1 MKHDFSAAVF
11 KKIRAKKITPRERW
25 YFLAKT
31 ISHVFLGIIFLGFG
45 MLSVALV
52 WYLIHNF
59 AFAEFILEQPYVL
72 GKLLWFGVPIFWLI
86 LSVVLWIV
94 TEQVVRGTDRV
105 YRVPF
110 WIVGVSVLLLQVFGG
125 GVLEQSQVGER
136 VDVGFENRMDWYNG
150 MGRIN
155 KRFEH
160 MPEQGFLMGKV
171 MKIKSD
177 TLILLN
183 DRTGETWKVHFESL
197 YNRRNEIKEGMII
210 RMVGE
215 VTRPGEFFANAWRP
229 KRPPRMMQ
237 QENFLPQKKD
247 RRNIQ
252 RPLR

>member
-1 MKHDFSAAVF
+1 MKYDFSAAVL

-31 ISHVFLGIIFLGFG
+31 ISRVFLGVVFLGFG

-52 WYLIHNF
+52 WHLIHDF
-59 AFAEFILEQPYVL
+59 AFAEFILEQPHIL

-86 LSVVLWIV
+86 LSIVLWIV
-94 TEQVVRGTDRV
+94 TEQVVRRTDRV

-110 WIVGVSVLLLQVFGG
+110 WIIGVSVLFVQVFGG
-125 GVLEQSQVGER
+125 FLLEQSQVGVR
-136 VDVGFENRMDWYNG
+136 VDAGLENRMDWYNG

-155 KRFEH
+155 KRFER
-160 MPEQGFLMGKV
+160 MPEQGFLVGRV
-171 MKIKSD
+171 MKIESD

-197 YNRRNEIKEGMII
+197 YNRRTEMKEGMII
-210 RMVGE
+210 RMVGA
-215 VTRPGEFFANAWRP
+215 VMKPGEFFANAWRP
-229 KRPPRMMQ
+229 ERPSRMMQ

-247 RRNIQ
+247 RRDMR